1 MAKLKTILFYYNI
14 AFTFI
19 LLLTGLV
26 SKSIFNTP
34 VFLIIVLPLIIYF
47 WGYLLINSS
56 SKIKKSLNGQSFWLF
71 VCLLLIFNFI
81 ATLLIAILN
90 IVFARTLQNFI
101 VAFFYIPFPAYFFL
115 TIYHWYL
122 KLKATPAPASSNSN
136 QKVTPSEVVK
146 PAALDHNRRQFLKV
160 VGGTSLSLIVLSLF
174 NPKKAGAAFFGSVPG
189 PGTVA
194 VKDALGNKINPA
206 EKQPTDGYKISQVDD
221 ATYPAY
227 YGYVNPSG
235 SWYIMREDSSSNF
248 RYSKGD
254 SGFSTG
260 WTNRAAL
267 TYDYFDAIF

>member
-26 SKSIFNTP
+26 SQNIFSSP
-34 VFLIIVLPLIIYF
+34 VFLIIVFPLIIYF

-56 SKIKKSLNGQSFWLF
+56 AKIKNSLNGQSFWLF
-71 VCLLLIFNFI
+71 VCILLIFNFI

-90 IVFARTLQNFI
+90 IVFARSVQNFL
-101 VAFFYIPFPAYFFL
+101 VAFFYIPFPVYFFL

-122 KLKATPAPASSNSN
+122 KLKSVPTSPSP
-136 QKVTPSEVVK
+136 QKITPSEVVN
-146 PAALDHNRRQFLKV
+146 PTTLDHNRRQFLKV
-160 VGGTSLSLIVLSLF
+160 VGGTSLSLIALSLF

-206 EKQPTDGYKISQVDD
+206 EKQPTDGYKITQVDD
-221 ATYPAY
+221 VTYPAY
-227 YGYVNPSG
+227 YGYVNPAG
-235 SWYIMREDSSSNF
+235 EWYIMREDASSNF
-248 RYSKGD
+248 RYSKGT
-254 SGFSTG
+254 SSFSTN
-260 WTNRAAL
+260 WTGRAAL